1 MDITKIRYMFLIP
14 SSNYQIMI
22 VTGGNIMLQ
31 STVEIF
37 IWHINFYHKRSSVDS
52 FKSAELPCNYEA
64 FTIGKSVQY
73 LDDGPAEP

>member
-1 MDITKIRYMFLIP
+1 
-14 SSNYQIMI
+14 
-22 VTGGNIMLQ
+22 MLQ